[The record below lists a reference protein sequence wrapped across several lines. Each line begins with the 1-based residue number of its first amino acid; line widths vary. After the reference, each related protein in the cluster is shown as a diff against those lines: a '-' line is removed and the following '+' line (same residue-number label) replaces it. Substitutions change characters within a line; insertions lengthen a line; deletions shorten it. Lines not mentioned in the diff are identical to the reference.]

1 MASEQTNKP
10 KVRQSRRPPATTP
23 EARENQLISKA
34 VDLAE
39 KQLGEGNASAQVITH
54 YLKLGSSREKL
65 EQERLV
71 QEVSLMAAKR
81 EAMASAQRVEELY
94 GAAIDAM
101 RAYAGHDPLKSLE
114 DSDDEGR

>member
-1 MASEQTNKP
+1 MASERIDEPP
-10 KVRQSRRPPATTP
+10 KRKSRRPPATTP
-23 EARENQLISKA
+23 EGRENQLISKA

-39 KQLGEGNASAQVITH
+39 KQLREGTASAQVITH

-65 EQERLV
+65 EQERLANENELLV
-71 QEVSLMAAKR
+71 AKR

-101 RAYAGHDPLKSLE
+101 RAYAGHANPK
-114 DSDDEGR
+114 DDDDD

>member
-1 MASEQTNKP
+1 MATEQANKS
-10 KVRQSRRPPATTP
+10 KTKQSRRPPATTP
-23 EARENQLISKA
+23 EARENQLISSA

-39 KQLGEGNASAQVITH
+39 KQLQEGSASAQVITH

-65 EQERLV
+65 EQERLAN
-71 QEVSLMAAKR
+71 ENSLLVAKR

-101 RAYAGHDPLKSLE
+101 RAYAGHDPLKNRDEE
-114 DSDDEGR
+114 DQDD